1 MHSDASVANGR
12 NFLVRENDVF
22 VSTYPKSGTT
32 WMQFV
37 AHNIRLL
44 RENQFADE
52 EKAMNFN
59 EITEK
64 VPWDILAEDCRT
76 VGTIGGFQDLR
87 AGQSKTDPKNGLR
100 LYKSHESVE
109 TIAKR
114 KEGMA
119 RYIIVVRNP
128 EDVFHSFHQ
137 FHRVLWIDPNEI
149 SARCFAAIFAVR
161 VIKQYWEWNMNWFKF
176 AENTRREY

>member
-1 MHSDASVANGR
+1 MTREKSDDDDALRLVLSRNARMHSDASVANGR

-137 FHRVLWIDPNEI
+137 F
-149 SARCFAAIFAVR
+149 
-161 VIKQYWEWNMNWFKF
+161 
-176 AENTRREY
+176 